1 METLLQEAP
10 HSGVSSSRFLWRLL
24 ALGALLI
31 VELSLLSVWL
41 DGSTLTRTV
50 GLTALMGDWGPVIT
64 RVGVMFGIVFLAF
77 GYLKNRTALQEICG
91 RLGQTPMSH
100 SFLAGHFGILMAF
113 LALSRYLF
121 SAHLPGIAADFISAV
136 WMFTAAGVVALAML
150 AFAPVAFWVGLIRG
164 TGSLWLYA
172 ALAGILSV
180 AVGRAAE
187 SLWSITTDLTFRLVS
202 LLLHLFV
209 SNPFMDAATHDLGT
223 RRFHVVI
230 DKRCSGLEGAGLM
243 LAFSS
248 VWLWFFRKEC
258 RFPRSFLLIP
268 AGIVVL
274 WLANSLR
281 ITSLILIGNA
291 GAPGVAVGGFHSQA
305 GWIAFNLVALAFS
318 VATRRIAWFHH
329 SGGVSAQEDS
339 SASNPAAAYLMPFL
353 AILAAA
359 MVSRAMSATFEWMYP
374 LRFAC
379 AAGVLWHFRR
389 SYKSMDWR
397 FGWLGPLTGVI
408 VFGLWIG
415 LDRFSGGGDDK
426 AIAAGLAAL
435 PAAARAAWLTFRV
448 LAAVV
453 TVPIAEELAFR
464 GFLIRRLVSA
474 DFEIL
479 QPKTFTWV
487 AILASSVAFGLM
499 HGDRW
504 IAGTVAGLLYAAT
517 FLKRGRMGEAVAAHA
532 TTNAMLAVW
541 VLTGNNWRF
550 W

>member
-1 METLLQEAP
+1 M
-10 HSGVSSSRFLWRLL
+10 
-24 ALGALLI
+24 
-31 VELSLLSVWL
+31 ELSLLSVWL
-41 DGSTLTRTV
+41 DGATLTRTV

-64 RVGVMFGIVFLAF
+64 RMGVMFGIVFLAF

-91 RLGQTPMSH
+91 GLGQRPIAYA
-100 SFLAGHFGILMAF
+100 FLAGHLGLLAAF

-121 SAHLPGIAADFISAV
+121 SAHLPGIAADFISAA
-136 WMFTAAGVVALAML
+136 WMITAAAVVALAML
-150 AFAPVAFWVGLIRG
+150 AFAPVAFWVELIRG

-187 SLWSITTDLTFRLVS
+187 SLWSLTTDLTFRLVS

-209 SNPFMDAATHDLGT
+209 SNPLMDAATRDLGT
-223 RRFHVVI
+223 QRFHVII

-268 AGIVVL
+268 AGIFVL
-274 WLANSLR
+274 WLANSVR

-318 VATRRIAWFHH
+318 VTTRRIAWFHRA
-329 SGGVSAQEDS
+329 GVTVRQDS
-339 SASNPAAAYLMPFL
+339 SSNNPAAAYLMPFL

-359 MVSRAMSATFEWMYP
+359 MVSRAMSATFEWVYP

-389 SYKSMDWR
+389 SYWSMDWR
-397 FGWLGPLTGVI
+397 FGWLGPLAGAI

-426 AIAAGLAAL
+426 ALAAGLAAL
-435 PAAARAAWLTFRV
+435 PASARVAWLSFRV

-453 TVPIAEELAFR
+453 TVPVAEELAFR
-464 GFLIRRLVSA
+464 GFLIRRLVAA
-474 DFEIL
+474 DFDSL
-479 QPKTFTWV
+479 PPKAFTW
-487 AILASSVAFGLM
+487 LAVLVSSVTFGLM

-517 FLKRGRMGEAVAAHA
+517 FLRRGRMGEAVAAHA
-532 TTNAMLAVW
+532 TTNVMLAAW
-541 VLTGNNWRF
+541 VLAGNNWRF